1 MFSCYNLS
9 YNVYIRNNELNL
21 WFVIWAN
28 IYWKLSFYKDVAD
41 LEFSRLQ
48 SWSRDLFLQ
57 VLVLNL
63 RVLVLEPSS
72 LGFGTWDHGDSVF
85 VTHEAW
91 NWDKIHSDTFKVL
104 HPLLEKVF
112 CPPATS
118 TAVERI
124 FLATVVCWCG
134 QTGLEWVTTCR
145 HSWSTCNATIS
156 C

>member
-1 MFSCYNLS
+1 
-9 YNVYIRNNELNL
+9 
-21 WFVIWAN
+21 
-28 IYWKLSFYKDVAD
+28 LSFYKDVAD

-72 LGFGTWDHGDSVF
+72 LGFGTWDHG
-85 VTHEAW
+85 
-91 NWDKIHSDTFKVL
+91 
-104 HPLLEKVF
+104 VF